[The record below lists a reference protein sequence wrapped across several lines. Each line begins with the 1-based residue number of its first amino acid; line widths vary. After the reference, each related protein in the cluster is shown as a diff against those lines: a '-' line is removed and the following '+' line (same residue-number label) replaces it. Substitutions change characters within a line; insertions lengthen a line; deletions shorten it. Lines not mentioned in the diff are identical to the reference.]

1 MKGYLMWIT
10 YGVMPNICTSI
21 KFEIGEGKTLKKP
34 KRGLNWDKTIH
45 PSYLYE

>member
-1 MKGYLMWIT
+1 MWIT

-21 KFEIGEGKTLKKP
+21 KFEIGEGKTFEIKP

>member
-1 MKGYLMWIT
+1 MWIT